1 MARTGT
7 EYNIPH
13 ALNATVAMWWVALVA
28 SVLTSFVVPSVMFT
42 RHNHAHDTLT
52 AAWML
57 PIVPPITVA
66 AAGATF
72 SKLLIAEDRLE
83 YALTVLLASY
93 VMNGVGVLIAL
104 GLMVIYFQRLAVF
117 HLPPRE
123 VIVST
128 FCKLFRAQD
137 PDGIDTD

>member
-1 MARTGT
+1 M
-7 EYNIPH
+7 
-13 ALNATVAMWWVALVA
+13 
-28 SVLTSFVVPSVMFT
+28 
-42 RHNHAHDTLT
+42 
-52 AAWML
+52 
-57 PIVPPITVA
+57 A

-72 SKLLIAEDRLE
+72 AKLLIADDRLE

-93 VMNGVGVLIAL
+93 VMNGVGTLIAM

-128 FCKLFRAQD
+128 FRKLWKFAGSMGVTRVWVC
-137 PDGIDTD
+137 